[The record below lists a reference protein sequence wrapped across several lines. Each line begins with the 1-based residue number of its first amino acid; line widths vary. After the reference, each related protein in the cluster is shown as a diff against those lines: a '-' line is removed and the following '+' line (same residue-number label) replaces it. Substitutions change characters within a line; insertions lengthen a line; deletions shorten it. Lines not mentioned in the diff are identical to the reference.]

1 MKCEVCG
8 TEVVERTATPEKPY
22 RFNLS
27 GIKDLFLV
35 GIKIEYCPKCKS
47 KSPVIPRMAELHDV
61 IAENLIEKP
70 GLLRGDELRFLRKFA
85 GFPANRFAALLD
97 VGPSHLSR
105 VENDKTKALSGS
117 LDKLARALVAAA
129 RKEEHTKQVLLRIAD
144 DEMKARKKKTTF
156 KLESNHWM
164 PAA

>member
-1 MKCEVCG
+1 MKCEECG
-8 TEVVERTATPEKPY
+8 TEIVERKATPERPY
-22 RFNLS
+22 RFDLS
-27 GIKDLFLV
+27 GIMDLFLV

-47 KSPVIPRMAELHDV
+47 ESPVIPRMAELHEV
-61 IAENLIEKP
+61 IAEHLIEKP

-97 VGPSHLSR
+97 VGASHLSR
-105 VENDKTKALSGS
+105 VENGKTKALSGS

-129 RKEEHTKQVLLRIAD
+129 RKEEHTKQILLGIAD
-144 DEMKARKKKTTF
+144 VEMKSRKKKSTF
-156 KLESNHWM
+156 KLESNRWM